1 MLPREVL
8 TLHYALLVGV
18 HGVGKTTLLN
28 NLRDDIQFT
37 ALSISDLIRQAGNEI
52 RLNNKFT
59 GNIANNQELW
69 KQELATY
76 PFQKDEIVI
85 LDGHFTLLDSLGQII
100 ELPYS
105 TFDGLKI
112 NRIILKIE
120 DPSIIQ
126 KRLMKRDNNHWD
138 KDLIDSLQA
147 KEQRRVIEFAQLEKI
162 PLFLYD
168 NDSKLEELKQFLL

>member
-1 MLPREVL
+1 
-8 TLHYALLVGV
+8 LHYALLVGV

-138 KDLIDSLQA
+138 KDLIDSFQA

>member
-138 KDLIDSLQA
+138 KDLIDSFQA

>member
-1 MLPREVL
+1 M
-8 TLHYALLVGV
+8 HYALLVGV

-37 ALSISDLIRQAGNEI
+37 ALSISNLIRQAGNEI

-138 KDLIDSLQA
+138 KDLIDSFQA

>member
-1 MLPREVL
+1 M
-8 TLHYALLVGV
+8 HYALLVGV

-126 KRLMKRDNNHWD
+126 KRLMKRDNSHWD
-138 KDLIDSLQA
+138 KDLIDSFQA

>member
-1 MLPREVL
+1 M
-8 TLHYALLVGV
+8 HYALLVGV

-138 KDLIDSLQA
+138 KDLIDSFQA

>member
-126 KRLMKRDNNHWD
+126 KRLMKRNNNHWD
-138 KDLIDSLQA
+138 KDLIDSFQA

>member
-1 MLPREVL
+1 M
-8 TLHYALLVGV
+8 HYALLVGV

-112 NRIILKIE
+112 NRIILPFHYSKAINE
-120 DPSIIQ
+120 ERQQP
-126 KRLMKRDNNHWD
+126 LG
-138 KDLIDSLQA
+138 
-147 KEQRRVIEFAQLEKI
+147 QRF
-162 PLFLYD
+162 D
-168 NDSKLEELKQFLL
+168 